1 MAQIPPI
8 TDSYIDEIIKS
19 QGAYIEGINKT
30 QGIKLR
36 ELIKR
41 LNNYFE
47 QEIPKNTSQLIN
59 DSNYVTNPLIS
70 GLPEENNSKR
80 PFIIRSL
87 ANYNPDEVFGTG
99 TQPLHVM
106 LIATELIA
114 GKETVTQLKISDGV
128 TAFKDLKN
136 LVGSSAGNFVTLDT
150 FQTISEGK
158 IFQGDNWE
166 VETLINKN
174 GATFNG
180 TEDGLYNRIS
190 SYGMGIITE
199 LSDTSTAG
207 YYNDQLWIHHS
218 TNNTN
223 VALKAEGLEIK
234 KDNESIFCKRD
245 SIVFTGTNEKKT
257 TVKPGV
263 LTDDIEI
270 SFPSESGKLALKTDI
285 PTPVDI
291 SGKANDADV
300 LHKTGNLNESITG
313 KKTFQQAPALE
324 SLTGNR
330 MLSLSATKEIESFYE
345 ITQPVI
351 SNATIITQLTTAA
364 NWNAS
369 DVYTGTAITGAYQ
382 MQFYADANYWYYFY
396 NDTTPI
402 RIARRATQL
411 AATDTEAQAGTV
423 TNKYLTPANWGYLKG
438 IVNNITALWQF
449 TVGIGIGI
457 AGVTSSFLKLAAN
470 TTAKSQVNLTPSA
483 TDVTSP
489 VNGDVWNNAGEL
501 KLMEN
506 SIVNRMVK
514 LYNNE
519 LLKSD
524 GNYILMS
531 NQYGDLSNSVKV
543 AERWVYDSDVISAI
557 TGASWSSNRANITPA
572 NNKVMYKGQRY
583 DDGTY
588 TYEATED
595 NYLRRW

>member
-8 TDSYIDEIIKS
+8 SDAYIDDIIKS
-19 QGAYIEGINKT
+19 YGPYIDAINKT

-36 ELIKR
+36 ELVKR
-41 LNNYFE
+41 LRDYFE

-59 DSNYVTNPLIS
+59 DSNYVTNPLLS
-70 GLPEENNSKR
+70 GLPEENGSKR
-80 PFIIRSL
+80 PFIIRPL

-99 TQPLHVM
+99 TQPLHMM
-106 LIATELIA
+106 LVATELIA

-136 LVGSSAGNFVTLDT
+136 LIGSSAGNFVTLDT
-150 FQTISEGK
+150 EQTISERKYWSREDEPLGLQVDGYG
-158 IFQGDNWE
+158 IVAIDSDGFVTHVTG
-166 VETLINKN
+166 N
-174 GATFNG
+174 GM
-180 TEDGLYNRIS
+180 S
-190 SYGMGIITE
+190 IITE
-199 LSDTSTAG
+199 NPVAGSRLS
-207 YYNDQLWIHHS
+207 NDSL
-218 TNNTN
+218 
-223 VALKAEGLEIK
+223 
-234 KDNESIFCKRD
+234 
-245 SIVFTGTNEKKT
+245 SIVNNASNKSLLIYEDKIEFENNSKRASLSASALTSSVDLTLPSTSGT
-257 TVKPGV
+257 
-263 LTDDIEI
+263 
-270 SFPSESGKLALKTDI
+270 LALKTDI

-313 KKTFQQAPALE
+313 KKTFQQTPALD

-330 MLSLSATKEIESFYE
+330 ILSLSATKEIESFYE
-345 ITQPVI
+345 ITPPVI

-382 MQFYADANYWYYFY
+382 MQFYADVNYWYYFY

-402 RIARRATQL
+402 RIARRAAQL
-411 AATDTEAQAGTV
+411 AATDTEAQTGTA

-457 AGVTSSFLKLAAN
+457 AGVASSFLKLAAN

-489 VNGDVWNNAGEL
+489 VNGDVWNNGGEL

-506 SIVNRMVK
+506 SIVNRIVK

-531 NQYGDLSNSVKV
+531 NQYGDLSNSVKIT
-543 AERWVYDSDVISAI
+543 ERWVYDSDVISAI
-557 TGASWSSNRANITPA
+557 TGASWSSNRANITPS
-572 NNKVMYKGQRY
+572 NSKVMYKGQRY